1 MFPQTAFLSIASGM
15 SDTDSDSS
23 GNAQCSLTLLGTG
36 TSVGVPVIGC
46 DCEICLSDDPRNNR
60 MRSGVLVR
68 APLGNF
74 VIDTSPELRLQLV
87 RAKCKLVHA
96 AIFTH
101 GHADHIMGLDDL
113 RIFGFRLEKD
123 VPLLCEPIVEE
134 QLRQS
139 FNYAFSSKPKAHRFA
154 VPRLSF
160 QTIGPDEP
168 FDLMGLRVVPLRLM
182 HGKLPILGF
191 RVGDIAY
198 CTDVSSIPRDSCE
211 KLQDLDVLIIDT
223 LREEPHPTHMSLPQA
238 LKMIK
243 RLQPKRAFL
252 THLSHQFEYHATNKR
267 LPDNV
272 ELAYDGL
279 ELPFQPAPLI
289 VD

>member
-1 MFPQTAFLSIASGM
+1 M
-15 SDTDSDSS
+15 SDPNGSETA
-23 GNAQCSLTLLGTG
+23 NTQCSLTLMGTG

-46 DCEICLSDDPRNNR
+46 DCEVCQSEDPKNSRWR
-60 MRSGVLVR
+60 AGVLVR

-96 AIFTH
+96 AVFTH

-113 RIFGFRLEKD
+113 RICGFRLEQD
-123 VPLLCEPIVEE
+123 IPLLCEPIVEE

-139 FNYAFSSKPKAHRFA
+139 FNYAFSDKPKAHRFA

-160 QTIGPDEP
+160 QTIGPDDAFE
-168 FDLMGLRVVPLRLM
+168 LMGMSVIPVRLM

-191 RVGDIAY
+191 RIGNIGF
-198 CTDVSSIPRDSCE
+198 CTDVSSIPAASYK

-238 LKMIK
+238 LKVIAK
-243 RLQPKRAFL
+243 LKPKRAFL
-252 THLSHQFEYHATNKR
+252 THLSHQFEYHATNQR

-279 ELPFQPAPLI
+279 ELPFEP
-289 VD
+289 